1 MDFNVLSAI
10 DSYLRTKRETDGH
23 KDRQKLRHRDWQAD
37 RQTDRQKGRHAGSMN
52 SLE

>member
-37 RQTDRQKGRHAGSMN
+37 RQTGKRVGMQAA
-52 SLE
+52 